1 MTERTEN
8 GEDSSQP
15 SPYLE
20 IARDAWAHLSE
31 ATPPPFTEAEIQ
43 QIRGLGD
50 ELSLSEVAEVYLP
63 VSKMLNIHA
72 TEVSQLRHQLSSI
85 LPVKQATKVPFVIGV
100 AGSVAVG
107 KSTVAR
113 LLRELLSHWEGTP
126 RVQLITTDGFL
137 HPNAILEARGIL
149 ARKGFPESY
158 DRRALLKFMASIK
171 GGAPVVKAPVY
182 SHLVYDIVPGEF
194 ATVEQPDVLI
204 VEGLNVLQ
212 PAMGPSGT
220 SVSDYFDFG
229 IYVDAR
235 TSDIET
241 WYIDR
246 FLKLRNT
253 AFAETSSYFH
263 KFASISDAEASEY
276 AHRVWKRINE
286 PNLYENILRTRG
298 RANLVLKK
306 DADHTVQRVMVRK
319 L

>member
-1 MTERTEN
+1 MSERTDI
-8 GEDSSQP
+8 GEDSAQP

-20 IARDAWAHLSE
+20 IGREAWARMSE
-31 ATPPPFTEAEIQ
+31 ATPQPFTEAEVQ
-43 QIRGLGD
+43 QIRGIGD
-50 ELSLSEVAEVYLP
+50 KLSLTEVAEVYLP
-63 VSKMLNIHA
+63 VSKMLNVHA
-72 TEVSQLRHQLSSI
+72 TANGELRKNLASI
-85 LPVKQATKVPFVIGV
+85 LPVKQASKVPFVIGI

-113 LLRELLSHWEGTP
+113 LLRELLSRWQGTP

-137 HPNAILEARGIL
+137 HPNSVLESRGL
-149 ARKGFPESY
+149 LSRKGFPESY

-171 GGAPVVKAPVY
+171 GGAKSVKAPVY
-182 SHLVYDIVPGEF
+182 SHLVYDIVPDEF
-194 ATVEQPDVLI
+194 SVIDNPDVLI

-212 PAMGPSGT
+212 PAMGASGP

-235 TSDIET
+235 TSDIES

-246 FLKLRNT
+246 FLKLRHT
-253 AFAETSSYFH
+253 AFADQSSYFH
-263 KFASISDAEASEY
+263 KFAGITDTEARAY
-276 AHRVWKRINE
+276 AHEVWKNINE

-306 DADHTVQRVMVRK
+306 DSNHTVQRVMVRK